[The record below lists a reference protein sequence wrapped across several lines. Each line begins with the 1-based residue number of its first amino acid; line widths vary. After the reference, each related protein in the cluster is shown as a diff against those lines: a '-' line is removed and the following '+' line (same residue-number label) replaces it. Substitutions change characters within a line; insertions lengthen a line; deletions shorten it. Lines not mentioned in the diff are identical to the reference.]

1 MTNQS
6 ALWGQ
11 EQMKID
17 MEASHYKTHEIWQKW
32 KQTSLL
38 NLQVDYD

>member
-17 MEASHYKTHEIWQKW
+17 VEAATIKHMKFKNENNNIT
-32 KQTSLL
+32 
-38 NLQVDYD
+38 